1 MSTVGFYKKKYKED
15 IHPTSPDDV
24 VSSWE
29 LKAASLEDS
38 GEVIEIDGEYILS
51 VGVHVSHTPLL
62 MSTKQR
68 LQYGSAFEI
77 CNVLTYLTDSPI
89 HLRYGD
95 KTDVEPLFKG
105 IKPYLSLMGFD
116 YLANKYSLQDKIAER
131 YELISETADDDFQR
145 LMPFSTFATSFVTAF
160 DIPKDSSLRR
170 AFYAYRQGVFSVDP
184 QGAILNYWRAL
195 EPITNKQQRYEIFD
209 TFESVRL
216 RPVYSRRLPIR
227 RKSTKK
233 FNLLIR
239 YRDYLYRYVSD
250 LQRHYGSRS
259 RILDHLYA
267 NRRCPSAHAR
277 NDILQIGDDVTLVTL
292 FNDALLLKYIAR
304 CAIESYWGR
313 ID

>member
-1 MSTVGFYKKKYKED
+1 MSLVGFYKKKYNED

-24 VSSWE
+24 LSSWE
-29 LKAASLEDS
+29 LKAVSLEDS
-38 GEVIEIDGEYILS
+38 GEVIEIDGSYILS
-51 VGVHVSHTPLL
+51 LGAHVSHTPLL
-62 MSTKQR
+62 MSTKQS
-68 LQYGSAFEI
+68 LHYGRAFEI

-89 HLRYGD
+89 HLRYGE
-95 KTDVEPLFKG
+95 KTDVESLFKG
-105 IKPYLSLMGFD
+105 MKSYLSLMGFD
-116 YLANKYSLQDKIAER
+116 CLANEYSLQDKIAER
-131 YELISETADDDFQR
+131 YELISETADDDFRR

-160 DIPKDSSLRR
+160 DIPRDASLRR
-170 AFYAYRQGVFSVDP
+170 AFYAYRQGIFSVDP

-216 RPVYSRRLPIR
+216 RPVYSRRLPTR

-233 FNLLIR
+233 FNLLRR
-239 YRDYLYRYVSD
+239 YRDYLSKYVSN

-259 RILDHLYA
+259 IILDHLYA

-277 NDILQIGDDVTLVTL
+277 DNILQIGDDVTLVTL

-304 CAIESYWGR
+304 CAVEIYWSKIE
-313 ID
+313 